1 MTTEEHHHHHH
12 HHNGNH
18 VMDASEFKHR
28 SLNSIERRKTMARI
42 TKVLITVTAVFMA
55 LLVVLA
61 YFVL

>member
-1 MTTEEHHHHHH
+1 MTTENHHHHY
-12 HHNGNH
+12 HNSGNH

-28 SLNSIERRKTMARI
+28 SLNAIKLRKKMARI